1 MTKNELIYLLMLQK
15 ASRIGDITA
24 KKLIQKCGSPKA
36 VFEEK
41 ISTLQ
46 KINGIGQLITKD
58 LHHPSLYNK
67 AEKELAFIMQN
78 DIGYWYYNDDTYPIN
93 LKHCIDGPI
102 LLFHNGNIQLT
113 NQKIISIVG
122 TRNITNNGKFICKE
136 LIEGLK
142 SYNPIIVS
150 GYAYGT
156 DITAHKEAIKHGLQT
171 IGCLA
176 HGLNQV
182 YPKIHSKYTA
192 SVKANGGFIT
202 DFWSSSNPEREN
214 FLKRNRL
221 IAGISQ
227 ATIVIESAE
236 KGGSLVTADIA
247 NSYNRDVF
255 TIPGRVNDPMSLGC
269 NNLIKEQKAHLI
281 TSAEDIIQ
289 LLNWESNTITKTTI
303 QPELFIELNETE
315 EKIIHYLKTHHKE
328 HIDHIAISCQLPTS
342 QLSSTLFSLELKGL
356 IRPHPG
362 KYFEL
367 IR

>member
-1 MTKNELIYLLMLQK
+1 MLQK
-15 ASRIGDITA
+15 APRIGDITA

-41 ISTLQ
+41 ITSLQ

-58 LHHPSLYNK
+58 LHHPSLFK
-67 AEKELAFIMQN
+67 EAEKELAFIKKN
-78 DIGYWYYNDDTYPIN
+78 AIDYWYYNDESYPVN

-102 LLFHNGNIQLT
+102 LLFYSGNIQLAK
-113 NQKIISIVG
+113 QKIISIVG
-122 TRNITNNGKFICKE
+122 TRNITNNGKYICKE

-142 SYNPIIVS
+142 DYNPIIVS

-176 HGLNQV
+176 HGLNQF
-182 YPKIHSKYTA
+182 YPKAHSKYAA
-192 SVKANGGFIT
+192 SIKANGGFIT

-227 ATIVIESAE
+227 ATIVIESAA

-255 TIPGRVNDPMSLGC
+255 TIPGRFNDPMSLGC

-281 TSAEDIIQ
+281 TSAEDVIQ
-289 LLNWESNTITKTTI
+289 LLNWESKTTITSPI
-303 QPELFIELNETE
+303 QPELFVELNETE
-315 EKIIHYLKTHHKE
+315 EKIVHYLRSHHKE
-328 HIDHIAISCQLPTS
+328 HIDHISISCQLPTS
-342 QLSSTLFSLELKGL
+342 QLSSSLFSLELKGL
-356 IRPHPG
+356 IRPYPG